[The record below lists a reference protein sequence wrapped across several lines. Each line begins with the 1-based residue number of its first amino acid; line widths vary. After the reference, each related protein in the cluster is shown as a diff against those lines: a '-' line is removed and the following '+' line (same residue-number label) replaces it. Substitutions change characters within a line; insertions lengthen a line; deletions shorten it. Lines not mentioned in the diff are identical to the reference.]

1 MDPLPLAVCLLL
13 SYRTRDFHPLD
24 YTHAGRPPYPAAPDC
39 PLFRGQNRFLCFLA
53 AASPQI
59 YMGRCPKVC
68 GCQVKNQPRRIYGFR
83 FKRPSAVK
91 NFFCHV
97 SSLFEI
103 AFCVKFVILFFE
115 SWPESVSSSD
125 SKASQFL
132 QEISPSFN
140 DFPQIGQ
147 VVIIETPLLY
157 IE

>member
-1 MDPLPLAVCLLL
+1 MGCRVQG
-13 SYRTRDFHPLD
+13 S
-24 YTHAGRPPYPAAPDC
+24 G
-39 PLFRGQNRFLCFLA
+39 FRVQGSGFRVVV

-59 YMGRCPKVC
+59 YMGRCPNVC
-68 GCQVKNQPRRIYGFR
+68 GWQVKNQPRRIYGFR

-91 NFFCHV
+91 NFSCHV

-103 AFCVKFVILFFE
+103 AFCVQFAISLFE
-115 SWPESVSSSD
+115 SWPESVSSSN
-125 SKASQFL
+125 SKALQFG
-132 QEISPSFN
+132 QKISPSFN